1 MLCDICHKNDATVHL
16 TEIIDNQ
23 ITELH
28 LCEDCARQK
37 GTQMEQHFGLADLLA
52 GLADLGQQFEVMGK
66 TETKCPNCGL
76 SYDDFRRIGRLGCS
90 ECYQAFRDSLVVL
103 LKRIH
108 GSTQHLGRTPA
119 KRTATP
125 QVEKPSL
132 VKQSEADI
140 LRVKLQKAVALEEFE
155 QAARL
160 RDKIRTL
167 EAKKTRTKK
176 SGEQNTK

>member
-1 MLCDICHKNDATVHL
+1 MLCDICHKTTATVHL

-28 LCEDCARQK
+28 LCENCARQR

-52 GLADLGQQFEVMGK
+52 GLADLGQQFEPSGK
-66 TETKCPNCGL
+66 AEAKCPNCGL
-76 SYDDFRRIGRLGCS
+76 TYQDFRRIGRLGCS

-108 GSTQHLGRTPA
+108 GSTQHLGRA
-119 KRTATP
+119 
-125 QVEKPSL
+125 PS
-132 VKQSEADI
+132 KITKAAAAPKKSAIEI
-140 LRVKLQKAVALEEFE
+140 LRFDLQKAIEVEEFE

-160 RDKIRTL
+160 RDKIRAL
-167 EAKKTRTKK
+167 EAKRKK
-176 SGEQNTK
+176 KR